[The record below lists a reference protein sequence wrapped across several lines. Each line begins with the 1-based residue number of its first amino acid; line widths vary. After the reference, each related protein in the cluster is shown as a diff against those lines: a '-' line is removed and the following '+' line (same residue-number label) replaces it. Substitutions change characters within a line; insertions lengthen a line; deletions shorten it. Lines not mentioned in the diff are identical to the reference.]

1 MRVIATII
9 TGISIIVAG
18 LIPARA
24 QQPYPS
30 RPVAIVVPYQP
41 GGVTDFVARLYA
53 QKLTARLGTPF
64 TVENKPGGAGMIGT
78 DFIGRSAPN
87 GYTLGI
93 FLDSN
98 TIAPALLAKMGTDP
112 IKDFTPV
119 TMLAAGAHIVV
130 AHPSFAPNTI
140 KELIDYAKSK
150 PSEPYASSGLGT
162 AQHLGME
169 MIKLKAGI
177 DLSHVP
183 YKGGGQAI
191 TDVVGGQ
198 VKVAVLGLAP
208 VLPFLRSG
216 QLKALAVTGEKR
228 TSLLPNVPTVSETLP
243 GVTTLQWFAVVGPA
257 GLPQDVVQ
265 KLYREFVAVS
275 QDPDVEQKLTSVGLE
290 VRNSTGPSE
299 LTKFMEQDLLK
310 WPPIV
315 KAAGIKPE

>member
-150 PSEPYASSGLGT
+150 PGEPYASSGLGT

-243 GVTTLQWFAVVGPA
+243 GVATLQWFAVVGPA

-290 VRNSTGPSE
+290 VRNSTRPSE
-299 LTKFMEQDLLK
+299 LSKFMEQDLLK

-315 KAAGIKPE
+315 KAAGIKLE

>member
-1 MRVIATII
+1 MKFIPALM
-9 TGISIIVAG
+9 TGIAIAFTS
-18 LIPARA
+18 LIPVKA
-24 QQPYPS
+24 QQPYPN
-30 RPVAIVVPYQP
+30 RPVTIVVPYQP
-41 GGVTDFVARLYA
+41 GGVTDVVARLYA
-53 QKLTARLGTPF
+53 QKLSARMGTPF
-64 TVENKPGGAGMIGT
+64 NVENKPGGAGMIGT

-98 TIAPALLAKMGTDP
+98 TIAPALIAKMGTDP
-112 IKDFTPV
+112 VKDFTPV
-119 TMLAAGAHIVV
+119 TMLAAGTHIVV

-140 KELIDYAKSK
+140 KELIDYAKAK
-150 PSEPYASSGLGT
+150 PGEPYASSGQGT

-228 TSLLPNVPTVSETLP
+228 LPLLPNVPTVNETLP
-243 GVTTLQWFAVVGPA
+243 GVTTIQWFAVVGPA

-265 KLYREFVAVS
+265 KLYAEFIAVS
-275 QDPDVEQKLTSVGLE
+275 KDPEVEQKLTSVGLE
-290 VRNSTGPSE
+290 IRNSARPSE
-299 LTKFMEQDLLK
+299 LAKFMEQDLLK
-310 WPPIV
+310 WPPLV
-315 KAAGIKPE
+315 KAAGMKPE

>member
-1 MRVIATII
+1 MKFIAAII
-9 TGISIIVAG
+9 TGIAIVFTT
-18 LIPARA
+18 LIPVRA
-24 QQPYPS
+24 QQAYPS
-30 RPVAIVVPYQP
+30 RPVTIVVPYQP
-41 GGVTDFVARLYA
+41 GGVTDVVARLYA
-53 QKLTARLGTPF
+53 QKLTARLGTQF
-64 TVENKPGGAGMIGT
+64 NVENKAGGSGMIGT

-98 TIAPALLAKMGTDP
+98 TIAPALVAKMGTDP

-130 AHPSFAPNTI
+130 AHPSFAPNTV
-140 KELIDYAKSK
+140 KELIDYAKGK
-150 PSEPYASSGLGT
+150 PGEPYASSGQGT

-177 DLSHVP
+177 NLSHVP

-265 KLYREFVAVS
+265 KLFREFIAVS
-275 QDPDVEQKLTSVGLE
+275 QDPEVEQKLASVGLE
-290 VRNSTGPSE
+290 VRNSSQPSD
-299 LTKFMEQDLLK
+299 LAKFMEQDLLK
-310 WPPIV
+310 WPPLV
-315 KAAGIKPE
+315 KAAGVKAE

>member
-150 PSEPYASSGLGT
+150 PGEPYASSGLGT

-290 VRNSTGPSE
+290 VRNSTRPSE
-299 LTKFMEQDLLK
+299 LSNFMEQDLLK

-315 KAAGIKPE
+315 KAAGIKLE

>member
-150 PSEPYASSGLGT
+150 PGEPYASSGLGT

-290 VRNSTGPSE
+290 VRNSTRPSE

>member
-41 GGVTDFVARLYA
+41 GGVTDFVARLYS

-150 PSEPYASSGLGT
+150 PGEPYASSGLGT

-228 TSLLPNVPTVSETLP
+228 TSLLPSVPTVSETLP
-243 GVTTLQWFAVVGPA
+243 GVATLQWFAVVGPA

-290 VRNSTGPSE
+290 VRNSTRPSE